1 MTLLRTMITTTT
13 TIVTIMVSPPVDI
26 KTGTKTLPTDIVE
39 VAVTLVA
46 PRNVCYRVKPVPMLS
61 S

>member
-1 MTLLRTMITTTT
+1 MITTTT

-46 PRNVCYRVKPVPMLS
+46 PRNVCYQVKPVPMLS

>member
-39 VAVTLVA
+39 VAVTLAA
-46 PRNVCYRVKPVPMLS
+46 PRNVCYQVKPVPMLS